1 MDMKDDNDKMLQQF
15 FSPVAEQHMADNGF
29 SQSVMNRI
37 DALDDRRIVWL
48 SRIWTVVCSIAGVV
62 LLLLSGVLSGVQQVG
77 NTEVLGFINS
87 ALMLVMSFFRHISTL
102 NVSDIPA
109 TMYLLPLAV
118 TVVFAF
124 LAIRNESI
132 EIRN

>member
-37 DALDDRRIVWL
+37 DALDDRCIIWL
-48 SRIWTVVCSIAGVV
+48 SRIWTVVCSIAGMV

-77 NTEVLGFINS
+77 KTEVLGFINS

-109 TMYLLPLAV
+109 TMYLLPFAV

>member
-1 MDMKDDNDKMLQQF
+1 MKDDNDKMLQQF

-77 NTEVLGFINS
+77 KTEVLGFINS

-109 TMYLLPLAV
+109 PVYLLLLAV

-124 LAIRNESI
+124 LAIRSESV

>member
-37 DALDDRRIVWL
+37 DALDDRCIIWL

-77 NTEVLGFINS
+77 KTEVLGFINS
-87 ALMLVMSFFRHISTL
+87 ALMLVMSFFRQISTL

>member
-1 MDMKDDNDKMLQQF
+1 MKDDNDKMLQQF

-37 DALDDRRIVWL
+37 DALDDRRIVWF

-62 LLLLSGVLSGVQQVG
+62 LLLLSGVLSGVQQVEK
-77 NTEVLGFINS
+77 TEVLGFINS

-109 TMYLLPLAV
+109 LVYLLPLAV

-124 LAIRNESI
+124 LAIRSESV

>member
-29 SQSVMNRI
+29 SESVMNRI
-37 DALDDRRIVWL
+37 NALDDRRIVWL
-48 SRIWTVVCSIAGVV
+48 SRIWTVVCSIAGVAV
-62 LLLLSGVLSGVQQVG
+62 LLLSGVLSGVQQVG
-77 NTEVLGFINS
+77 KTEVLGFINS

-102 NVSDIPA
+102 NVSDLPV
-109 TMYLLPLAV
+109 TMCLLPIAV
-118 TVVFAF
+118 TVVFAIF
-124 LAIRNESI
+124 AIRNESI

>member
-1 MDMKDDNDKMLQQF
+1 MKDDNDKMLQQF

-37 DALDDRRIVWL
+37 DALDDRCIIWL

-77 NTEVLGFINS
+77 KTEVLGFINS
-87 ALMLVMSFFRHISTL
+87 ALMLVMSFFRHLSTL

-124 LAIRNESI
+124 LVIRNESI

>member
-48 SRIWTVVCSIAGVV
+48 SRIWTVVCSIAGVM

-77 NTEVLGFINS
+77 KTEVLGFINS
-87 ALMLVMSFFRHISTL
+87 ALMFVMSFFRHISTL

-124 LAIRNESI
+124 LVIRNESI

>member
-1 MDMKDDNDKMLQQF
+1 MKDDNDKMLQQF
-15 FSPVAEQHMADNGF
+15 FNPVAEQHIADNGF
-29 SQSVMNRI
+29 SESVMNRI

-48 SRIWTVVCSIAGVV
+48 SRIWTMVCSIAGVV
-62 LLLLSGVLSGVQQVG
+62 VLLLSGVLSGVQQVG
-77 NTEVLGFINS
+77 KTEVLGFINS
-87 ALMLVMSFFRHISTL
+87 VLMLVMSFFRHISTL

-124 LAIRNESI
+124 LVIRNESI

>member
-15 FSPVAEQHMADNGF
+15 FSPVAEQHVADNGF

-77 NTEVLGFINS
+77 KTEVLGFINS

-102 NVSDIPA
+102 NVSDIP
-109 TMYLLPLAV
+109 TTVYLLPLAV

-124 LAIRNESI
+124 LVIRSESVGIRN
-132 EIRN
+132 

>member
-1 MDMKDDNDKMLQQF
+1 MKDDNDKMLQQF

-37 DALDDRRIVWL
+37 DALDDRRIVWF

-77 NTEVLGFINS
+77 KTEVLGFINS

-124 LAIRNESI
+124 LAIRSESV

>member
-1 MDMKDDNDKMLQQF
+1 MKDDNDKMLQQF

-77 NTEVLGFINS
+77 KTEVLGFINS

-102 NVSDIPA
+102 NVSDIP
-109 TMYLLPLAV
+109 TTVYLLPLAV

-124 LAIRNESI
+124 LVIRSESVGIRN
-132 EIRN
+132 

>member
-1 MDMKDDNDKMLQQF
+1 MKDDNDKMLQLF
-15 FSPVAEQHMADNGF
+15 FSPIAEQHVADNGF

-77 NTEVLGFINS
+77 KTEVLGFINS

-109 TMYLLPLAV
+109 PVYLLPLAV

-124 LAIRNESI
+124 LAIRSESV

>member
-1 MDMKDDNDKMLQQF
+1 MDMKDDNDKMSQQF

-77 NTEVLGFINS
+77 KTEVLGFINS

-118 TVVFAF
+118 TFVFAF

>member
-1 MDMKDDNDKMLQQF
+1 MKDDNDKMLQQF
-15 FSPVAEQHMADNGF
+15 FNPVAEQHIADNGF
-29 SQSVMNRI
+29 SESVMNRI

-62 LLLLSGVLSGVQQVG
+62 VLLLSGVLSGVQQVG
-77 NTEVLGFINS
+77 KTEVLGFINS
-87 ALMLVMSFFRHISTL
+87 VLMLVMSFFRHISTL
-102 NVSDIPA
+102 KVSDIPA

-118 TVVFAF
+118 TVVFAIF
-124 LAIRNESI
+124 AIRNESI

>member
-15 FSPVAEQHMADNGF
+15 FNPVAEQHIADNGF
-29 SQSVMNRI
+29 SESVMNRI
-37 DALDDRRIVWL
+37 NALDDRRIVWL

-62 LLLLSGVLSGVQQVG
+62 VLLLSGVLSGVQQVG
-77 NTEVLGFINS
+77 KTEVLGSINS

-102 NVSDIPA
+102 KVSDIPA
-109 TMYLLPLAV
+109 TMYLLPIAV
-118 TVVFAF
+118 TVVFAIF
-124 LAIRNESI
+124 AIRNESI

>member
-1 MDMKDDNDKMLQQF
+1 MKDDNDKMLQQF

-37 DALDDRRIVWL
+37 DALDDRRIVWF

-77 NTEVLGFINS
+77 KTEVLGFINS
-87 ALMLVMSFFRHISTL
+87 ALMFVMSFFRHISTL

-124 LAIRNESI
+124 LAIRSESV

>member
-1 MDMKDDNDKMLQQF
+1 MDMKDDNDKMLQLF
-15 FSPVAEQHMADNGF
+15 FSPIAEQHVADNGF

-77 NTEVLGFINS
+77 KTEVLGFINS

-109 TMYLLPLAV
+109 PVYLLPLAV

-124 LAIRNESI
+124 LAIRSESV

>member
-15 FSPVAEQHMADNGF
+15 FNPVAEQHMADNGF
-29 SQSVMNRI
+29 SESVMNRI
-37 DALDDRRIVWL
+37 NALDDRRIVWL

-62 LLLLSGVLSGVQQVG
+62 VLLLSGVLSGVQQVG
-77 NTEVLGFINS
+77 KTEVLGFINS
-87 ALMLVMSFFRHISTL
+87 VLMLVMSFFRHISTL
-102 NVSDIPA
+102 KVSDIPA

-118 TVVFAF
+118 TVVFAIF
-124 LAIRNESI
+124 AIRNESI

>member
-1 MDMKDDNDKMLQQF
+1 MKDDNDKMLQQF

-48 SRIWTVVCSIAGVV
+48 SRLWTVVYSIAGVV
-62 LLLLSGVLSGVQQVG
+62 LLLLSGVLSGVQQAG
-77 NTEVLGFINS
+77 KTEVLGFINS
-87 ALMLVMSFFRHISTL
+87 ALMLVMSFFRHISTF
-102 NVSDIPA
+102 NVSDIPV

-118 TVVFAF
+118 TVVFAI
-124 LAIRNESI
+124 LVIRKESI

>member
-1 MDMKDDNDKMLQQF
+1 MKDDNDKMLQQF
-15 FSPVAEQHMADNGF
+15 FSPVAEQHVADNGF

-37 DALDDRRIVWL
+37 DALDDRCIVWL

-77 NTEVLGFINS
+77 KTEVLGFINS

-102 NVSDIPA
+102 NVSDIP
-109 TMYLLPLAV
+109 TTVYLLPLAV

-124 LAIRNESI
+124 LVIRSESVGIRN
-132 EIRN
+132 

>member
-1 MDMKDDNDKMLQQF
+1 MKDDNDKMLQQF

-37 DALDDRRIVWL
+37 DALDDRCIIWL
-48 SRIWTVVCSIAGVV
+48 SRIWTVVCSIAGMV

-77 NTEVLGFINS
+77 KTEVLGFINS

>member
-1 MDMKDDNDKMLQQF
+1 MKDDNEKMLQQF

-37 DALDDRRIVWL
+37 DALDDRCIIWL

-77 NTEVLGFINS
+77 KTEVLGFINS

>member
-1 MDMKDDNDKMLQQF
+1 MKDDNDKMLQQF

-37 DALDDRRIVWL
+37 DALDDRCIIWF

-77 NTEVLGFINS
+77 KTEVLGFINS

>member
-1 MDMKDDNDKMLQQF
+1 MKDDNDKLLQQF

-77 NTEVLGFINS
+77 KTEVLGFINS
-87 ALMLVMSFFRHISTL
+87 ALMLVMSFFRHIPTL

-124 LAIRNESI
+124 LVIRNESI

>member
-37 DALDDRRIVWL
+37 DALDDRCIIWL
-48 SRIWTVVCSIAGVV
+48 SRIWTVVCSIAGMV

-77 NTEVLGFINS
+77 KTEVLGFINS

>member
-1 MDMKDDNDKMLQQF
+1 MKDDNDKMLQQF

-77 NTEVLGFINS
+77 KTEVLGFINS
-87 ALMLVMSFFRHISTL
+87 AQMLVMSFFRHISTL

>member
-1 MDMKDDNDKMLQQF
+1 MKDDNDKMLQQF

-77 NTEVLGFINS
+77 KTEVLGFNNS

>member
-37 DALDDRRIVWL
+37 DALDDRRIVWF

-77 NTEVLGFINS
+77 KTEVLGFINS
-87 ALMLVMSFFRHISTL
+87 ALMFVMSFFRHISTL

-124 LAIRNESI
+124 LAIRSESV

>member
-1 MDMKDDNDKMLQQF
+1 MKDDNDKMLQQF

-77 NTEVLGFINS
+77 KTEVLGFINS
-87 ALMLVMSFFRHISTL
+87 ALMLVMSFSGIS
-102 NVSDIPA
+102 
-109 TMYLLPLAV
+109 LLSTSRISLRRCTCYRLP
-118 TVVFAF
+118 
-124 LAIRNESI
+124 
-132 EIRN
+132 

>member
-1 MDMKDDNDKMLQQF
+1 MDMKDDNEKMLQQF

-37 DALDDRRIVWL
+37 DALDDRCIIWL

-77 NTEVLGFINS
+77 KTEVLGFINS

>member
-1 MDMKDDNDKMLQQF
+1 MKDDNDKMLQQF

-77 NTEVLGFINS
+77 KTEVLGFINS
-87 ALMLVMSFFRHISTL
+87 ALMLVMSFFWHISTL